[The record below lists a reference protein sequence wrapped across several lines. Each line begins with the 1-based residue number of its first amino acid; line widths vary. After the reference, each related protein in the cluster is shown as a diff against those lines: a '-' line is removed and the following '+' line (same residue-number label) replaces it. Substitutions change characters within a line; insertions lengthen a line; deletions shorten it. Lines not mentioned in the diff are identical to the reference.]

1 MLFPAA
7 ALSASSTA
15 EQIVETVNAKA
26 NGTWRAEFNGLD
38 LDRVRKLLGVRG
50 SLKAL
55 NDPIE
60 YAPKR
65 ASSIGDTFDAREKWP
80 GGLLPEA
87 LRETRAIMIPSYNVR
102 IRL

>member
-1 MLFPAA
+1 MRALLQAFLLFAWPAT

-50 SLKAL
+50 SFKAL
-55 NDPIE
+55 GDPVE

-65 ASSIGDTFDAREKWP
+65 ASSIGDAFDAREKWP

-87 LRETRAIMIPSYNVR
+87 L
-102 IRL
+102 